1 GDGDGDGGNF
11 GGRPWHRLHTLGGCV
26 VVFCAVW
33 DGQSFFSRLLVFCLG
48 WVIVLASGL
57 ILFFGGTVVW
67 RLGVSDVVVLVMGS
81 VVT

>member
-1 GDGDGDGGNF
+1 M
-11 GGRPWHRLHTLGGCV
+11 

>member
-1 GDGDGDGGNF
+1 NF
-11 GGRPWHRLHTLGGCV
+11 WGQAVAPSPSVGGCV

-48 WVIVLASGL
+48 WVIFLVSGL
-57 ILFFGGTVVW
+57 ILFLGAVVW
-67 RLGVSDVVVLVMGS
+67 RLGVSDVVVPVMGS